1 MSCVDILLL
10 HKYTMKM
17 KEEKTSGEL
26 PLRNT
31 QEVNVIPDQ
40 KNDNNHNIQKTE
52 SIIQFFLVVSVGF
65 KLVSSFLS
73 FSALLIWL
81 LLLLL
86 CKTAPHVQFK
96 VPERF
101 IATSMIVLKGMTP
114 HHHGDP
120 LMEANCFSVGLWIFK
135 SQCQWEGLSHT
146 HNTSDIPQKQI
157 SSLHLVNE

>member
-73 FSALLIWL
+73 FSALLI
-81 LLLLL
+81 
-86 CKTAPHVQFK
+86 
-96 VPERF
+96 
-101 IATSMIVLKGMTP
+101 
-114 HHHGDP
+114 
-120 LMEANCFSVGLWIFK
+120 
-135 SQCQWEGLSHT
+135 
-146 HNTSDIPQKQI
+146 
-157 SSLHLVNE
+157 